1 MENAKKF
8 FEEVIKTDEAKA
20 ILAATKKPDTE
31 PELLEAYLE
40 IAKKLNCELTAEDI
54 LAYFKAAAATPA
66 SDEIDDEELAQL
78 TGGGEHADC
87 KDTFISGENCWWTD
101 GCDFA
106 AKNYADYRCKA
117 GSKIDE
123 FIKSLFS

>member
-20 ILAATKKPDTE
+20 ILADTKKPDTE

-54 LAYFKAAAATPA
+54 LAYFKAAVEAA

-78 TGGGEHADC
+78 TGGGENAAC

-106 AKNYADYRCKA
+106 AINYADYRCKA

>member
-20 ILAATKKPDTE
+20 ILAVTKKPDTE

-78 TGGGEHADC
+78 TGGAGNAACRDSF
-87 KDTFISGENCWWTD
+87 KQRENCWIND
-101 GCDFA
+101 GCDISY
-106 AKNYADYRCKA
+106 NYYSNYKCGGWAR
-117 GSKIDE
+117 IDE
-123 FIKSLFS
+123 W